1 MMRRWNR
8 TYIASLSLV
17 VIVPVVVW
25 VTGFDPRLAG
35 ALTGCGATALLSF
48 RLLESYDQTEAVARA
63 AIFLLIV
70 TLVLSAIGQFQ
81 LTGSTVLTVVTYP
94 IIGHRVACILL
105 GVYWPYILGSG
116 TRSPLVPPPPPI
128 VTPKP

>member
-1 MMRRWNR
+1 MSRVHWGFVSGL
-8 TYIASLSLV
+8 TLV
-17 VIVPVVVW
+17 FAVPAAVW
-25 VTGFDPRLAG
+25 LLGIDPRLAG

-81 LTGSTVLTVVTYP
+81 LSGGSTVLTVVTYP
-94 IIGHRVACILL
+94 IIGQRVGCILL
-105 GVYWPYILGSG
+105 GVYWPYMLVAGR
-116 TRSPLVPPPPPI
+116 RSPLLRPPP
-128 VTPKP
+128 KH